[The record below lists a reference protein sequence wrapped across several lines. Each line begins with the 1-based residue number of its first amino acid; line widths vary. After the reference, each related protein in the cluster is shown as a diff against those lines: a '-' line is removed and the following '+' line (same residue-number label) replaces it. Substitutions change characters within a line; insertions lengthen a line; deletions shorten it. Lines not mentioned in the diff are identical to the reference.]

1 MKTMI
6 KSAAVAV
13 AMMGLGVA
21 QAAAEYPERQVTMIV
36 PFSAGG
42 GSDRVARTVDR
53 FWQEQTGASFNFQ
66 YQPGAAGAVG
76 TAEISRANPDGYTV
90 GIVNLPNMV
99 VQPVAGT
106 GTFALD
112 GFDYIG
118 RVNADPIVLMVPE
131 NSPYQTIEELLAAAK
146 EAPGTMT
153 LAITGTMGAAHLAAL
168 QMMEGAGVEVTLVPT
183 QGGSNTVARI
193 AGGHV
198 TAGLIGLGLY
208 TSQENGRALAV
219 TAAKRSD
226 FTPDVPTFTEKDIP
240 IDLSTARIIVAPKG
254 LPDDVLAYLRTNLQS
269 VTESEGFIAASADQG
284 QGAIWQDGA
293 ALEAAVMAME
303 QSTTTLLRKYELID

>member
-1 MKTMI
+1 MRKLL
-6 KSAAVAV
+6 KSGLLAAALIGFG
-13 AMMGLGVA
+13 AA
-21 QAAAEYPERQVTMIV
+21 QAAAEFPEGQITMIV
-36 PFSAGG
+36 PFGAGG

-53 FWQEQTGASFNFQ
+53 FWQEQTGDSFNFQ

-76 TAEISRANPDGYTV
+76 TVAIASADADGYTI

-118 RVNADPIVLMVPE
+118 RVNSDPIVLMVPE
-131 NSPYQTIEELLAAAK
+131 SSPYQTIEEMVAAAK

-153 LAITGTMGAAHLAAL
+153 LAITGTMGAAHLVAL
-168 QMMEGAGVEVTLVPT
+168 QLMEGAGIEVTLVPT
-183 QGGSNTVARI
+183 QGGANTVARI

-208 TSQENGRALAV
+208 TNQENGRALAV
-219 TAAKRSD
+219 TAEERSS
-226 FTPDVPTFTEKDIP
+226 FAPDVPTFIEKDIP
-240 IDLSTARIIVAPKG
+240 INLATARIVVAPAG
-254 LPDDVLAYLRTNLQS
+254 LPDEALIYLRDTLKS
-269 VTESEGFIAASADQG
+269 VTESEGFISASAEQG

-293 ALEAAVMAME
+293 SLETSVLNME
-303 QSTTTLLRKYELID
+303 QSTTALLRKFELID